1 LVSNI
6 NPHPN
11 IVTISETW
19 LTDEN
24 CKFYNMKGYKFKSL
38 QRRNKRGGGVGVY
51 ISDTISYK
59 IKKEYMQIMNN
70 TCEYIVAELITSN
83 PKSKNILLTS
93 VYRPPNSDLTMFNLE
108 LQKFLNQIT
117 RNQNKIIILAGD
129 LNIDLLKAD
138 SHADSNQFLNN
149 LLSSGL
155 VPTISKPT
163 RITEHSSSLIDN
175 IFISR
180 IDQLI
185 YSHIIYD
192 DISDHLP
199 ILAQI
204 STPGPNNR
212 NARTQMLKRNF
223 SAKNHN
229 KYFELLKSTN
239 WYEIGLSNEID
250 TAYNEF
256 SDRLISIVNTA
267 FPYES
272 KTQNK
277 KSLMKPWITQS
288 IARCCRRKSR
298 LQKSI

>member
-1 LVSNI
+1 MN
-6 NPHPN
+6 
-11 IVTISETW
+11 
-19 LTDEN
+19 
-24 CKFYNMKGYKFKSL
+24 
-38 QRRNKRGGGVGVY
+38 
-51 ISDTISYK
+51 K
-59 IKKEYMQIMNN
+59 IK
-70 TCEYIVAELITSN
+70 
-83 PKSKNILLTS
+83 
-93 VYRPPNSDLTMFNLE
+93 
-108 LQKFLNQIT
+108 
-117 RNQNKIIILAGD
+117 
-129 LNIDLLKAD
+129 
-138 SHADSNQFLNN
+138 LNN

-163 RITEHSSSLIDN
+163 RIAEHSSSLIDN

-204 STPGPNNR
+204 SSRGPNNL

-298 LQKSI
+298 LQKKYLANPTPVNRISYTTYRNQFKKTITIAEKQYYQNLLKQHVGHTRNTWKVLNEIINNSLHKSPITKMQIEGNITSDKQRL